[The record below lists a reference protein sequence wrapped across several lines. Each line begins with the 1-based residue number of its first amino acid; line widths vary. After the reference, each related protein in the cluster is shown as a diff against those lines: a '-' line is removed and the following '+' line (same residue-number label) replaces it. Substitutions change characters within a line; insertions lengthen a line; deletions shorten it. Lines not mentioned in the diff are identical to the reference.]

1 VYIGWDLSHILLSF
15 FLVILVSLF
24 VNLTLSCSDNCK
36 TSIFDYHRSCTKCS
50 FDLCLIC
57 CRELRSGQLV
67 GGADPVV
74 LEFSWQGLGYLHGEE
89 VNKRVNRTEP
99 NDVAKP
105 VVREWSRSGWH
116 AESNGS
122 IPCPKVSDECNHD
135 FLELR
140 SVLGQH
146 FITDLLCK
154 ANELAQTYELGIP
167 DNFCSCSRPDRNTD
181 VRYDGMRKAASRAD
195 SSDNYLY
202 CPKAVQLQ
210 DEDLGHFQWH
220 WEKGEPVI
228 VSDVIDF
235 TSGLSWEPLVMWR
248 AFRQM
253 TNTKRDR
260 HLDVKAIDCLDWCEV
275 CLLSQS

>member
-1 VYIGWDLSHILLSF
+1 MYFESH
-15 FLVILVSLF
+15 
-24 VNLTLSCSDNCK
+24 DNCK
-36 TSIFDYHRSCTKCS
+36 TSIFDYHRSCTECS

-57 CRELRSGQLV
+57 CRELRSGQLL
-67 GGADPVV
+67 GGADPIT
-74 LEFSWQGLGYLHGEE
+74 LEFPFRGRDYLHGENLDKT
-89 VNKRVNRTEP
+89 VNQTESNDATEP
-99 NDVAKP
+99 LI
-105 VVREWSRSGWH
+105 REWSRAGWH

-122 IPCPKVSDECNHD
+122 IPCPKECNHG

-146 FITDLLCK
+146 FITDLLRK
-154 ANELAQTYELGIP
+154 ASGLAETFKHETP
-167 DNFCSCSRPDRNTD
+167 DKVCLCSWPDRSAN
-181 VRYDGMRKAASRAD
+181 YGMRKAASRAD

-210 DEDLGHFQWH
+210 DEDLGHFRWH

-228 VSDVIDF
+228 VSHVIDG

-253 TNTKRDR
+253 TNTKREQ
-260 HLDVKAIDCLDWCEV
+260 HLDVKAIDCLDFCEV
-275 CLLSQS
+275 CLSLFTECFFSKIVIHSHEVYV